1 MPSAATAVIVSA
13 VCQANDHGF
22 GGIRVPNQKRNT
34 GTKEMEVFLFRF
46 ELMIDD
52 DDDDNPFGF
61 AVAWTKEENSYYN
74 LQCRFT
80 TTLLYTEAI
89 TNPVSG
95 ISIYLPANFTVVIH
109 QASSLY
115 AFEKKTIS
123 KINFSGA
130 MVKPGRKIDFSEIKG
145 INSRMPCQKYCRGVD
160 HDAIWCC
167 CRGSAKAMSIC
178 EDRKTDCERKCV
190 EAKAECCFDGY

>member
-1 MPSAATAVIVSA
+1 MENFRIRFSNVTASAS
-13 VCQANDHGF
+13 NS
-22 GGIRVPNQKRNT
+22 P
-34 GTKEMEVFLFRF
+34 
-46 ELMIDD
+46 
-52 DDDDNPFGF
+52 
-61 AVAWTKEENSYYN
+61 KEEK
-74 LQCRFT
+74 
-80 TTLLYTEAI
+80 EK
-89 TNPVSG
+89 
-95 ISIYLPANFTVVIH
+95 VVIH